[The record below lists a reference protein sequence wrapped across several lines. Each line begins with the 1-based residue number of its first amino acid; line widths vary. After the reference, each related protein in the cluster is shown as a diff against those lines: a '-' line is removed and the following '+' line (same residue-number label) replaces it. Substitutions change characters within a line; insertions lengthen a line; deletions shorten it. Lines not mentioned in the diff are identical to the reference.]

1 MSSVTPPPI
10 VLEIKS
16 HDSKRIKVLLPH
28 TVSLDVEDNIHMLKI
43 GSVTEK
49 VKVSPKC
56 LDQIRLIIH
65 QFCLYQ
71 QIITV
76 LRKLPKSDGVNA
88 TVTFYMLLVKYF
100 KDVISAF
107 HGEVKAYASSS
118 TSKWHSVY
126 LNYHIA
132 LALHDSSFTEEMQ
145 ITALKD
151 IKCTW
156 THFRE
161 KKGLKAVQQF
171 IGKRMHDAFCSD
183 SNNMCGGSFEH
194 EHSENDTISTI
205 IKNTTTDES
214 VQVVNSEG
222 DVDIELMHSEETANT
237 TKQHSA
243 MSQSLSQV
251 IDIDL
256 GSGDSTVLQKTEL
269 GSRPG
274 RLNKDGYQEKSV
286 ITQGSSKPRKDV
298 IDVDVKSHT
307 DEITSCFESNVYG
320 KQKAPSP
327 PIIIESE
334 DDEAGSSTGYC
345 SDPLTVELPDVN
357 NRSSHGRDE
366 EGLENVLLPSLH
378 DDWEYWTRIVF
389 EKGNS
394 HVFLNLGTWM
404 LIWFH
409 QMMNLNMHA
418 LVDGLII
425 LQNPRLMD
433 EISNDH
439 FFEAMGMERLY
450 TAIAHMEMSPQYL
463 CHLFHALGK
472 AMSCSEVS
480 CSNLQI
486 LPCNSPPVI
495 EAQMLSDMDIPWL
508 ALKPDEIMAPWSGFT
523 DVTDND
529 ADGLLDGDE
538 VEVIDALDCMIIGE
552 GSTSDKPGTC
562 VGDSKYP
569 KRKRTSSQV
578 SPLKKDGGRGPAKHC
593 KNCQEILAQ
602 SLSPILSSTDID
614 ESGFI
619 MSPVVPH
626 LSLISNAS
634 SLQDDESVLLE
645 AWDAN
650 TADDH
655 HNPDGEQQMSIL
667 SDVHHVRPIPQDGNC
682 EEIEQPTS
690 PLTCH
695 IGAHPSSPVI
705 LIPDSESPKH
715 PHFRHSPPKLSPITL
730 LLLTGDFLHEE
741 SMQCDTDLVVGPV
754 TDGEK
759 DVTQTVTHAT
769 PQDTCEVSEWTCLW
783 T

>member
-16 HDSKRIKVLLPH
+16 HDSKRIKVLLSH

-56 LDQIRLIIH
+56 LDQIWLIIH
-65 QFCLYQ
+65 QFCMYQ

-107 HGEVKAYASSS
+107 HGKAKADASSS
-118 TSKWHSVY
+118 TLKWCSVY

-151 IKCTW
+151 IKRTW

-171 IGKRMHDAFCSD
+171 VGKQMHDAFCSD
-183 SNNMCGGSFEH
+183 SNNMCRGSFEH
-194 EHSENDTISTI
+194 EHSEDDTISTI

-237 TKQHSA
+237 TKQHSV
-243 MSQSLSQV
+243 MSQSLSQAWQV
-251 IDIDL
+251 EQRWI
-256 GSGDSTVLQKTEL
+256 
-269 GSRPG
+269 
-274 RLNKDGYQEKSV
+274 SV
-286 ITQGSSKPRKDV
+286 IAQGSSKPRKDV

-307 DEITSCFESNVYG
+307 DEVASCFESNVHLKKNSKGGRRLHKLRVCKVYG

-327 PIIIESE
+327 PIVIELE
-334 DDEAGSSTGYC
+334 DDEAGSSTGYH
-345 SDPLTVELPDVN
+345 SDPPTVELPDVN
-357 NRSSHGRDE
+357 NWSSHGQDE

-389 EKGNS
+389 EKGNL

-404 LIWFH
+404 LIWFR

-425 LQNPRLMD
+425 LQNPWLMD

-450 TAIAHMEMSPQYL
+450 TAIAHMEMSPRYL

-472 AMSCSEVS
+472 AMSCLEVS
-480 CSNLQI
+480 CSNPQI
-486 LPCNSPPVI
+486 LPCNSPPAV

-523 DVTDND
+523 DITDDD
-529 ADGLLDGDE
+529 ADGSLDGNE

-552 GSTSDKPGTC
+552 GSTSDKPGTH
-562 VGDSKYP
+562 VGNSKYP
-569 KRKRTSSQV
+569 KQKRTSSQV
-578 SPLKKDGGRGPAKHC
+578 SPLKKDGGRGPAKRC

-602 SLSPILSSTDID
+602 SLSPVLSSTDID

-634 SLQDDESVLLE
+634 SPWDDESVLLE
-645 AWDAN
+645 AWNAN

-655 HNPDGEQQMSIL
+655 HNPDGKQQMSIL

-682 EEIEQPTS
+682 EEIE
-690 PLTCH
+690 
-695 IGAHPSSPVI
+695 
-705 LIPDSESPKH
+705 
-715 PHFRHSPPKLSPITL
+715 
-730 LLLTGDFLHEE
+730 
-741 SMQCDTDLVVGPV
+741 
-754 TDGEK
+754 
-759 DVTQTVTHAT
+759 
-769 PQDTCEVSEWTCLW
+769 
-783 T
+783 